1 VKVTTSEAAFFARLQ
16 AILDVTKK
24 RMEKLRDPT
33 YELRVMTVRKH
44 NVKAHTR
51 QTFQKVYLAK
61 RKRTPKARAHP

>member
-1 VKVTTSEAAFFARLQ
+1 MKATTSEAVFFARLQ
-16 AILDVTKK
+16 AILDATKK
-24 RMEKLRDPT
+24 RMEKLRDPN

-61 RKRTPKARAHP
+61 RRSTPRAKVRP